1 MKPWIL
7 GLTGGIGSGKSAAAE
22 RFAELGVHVVDADQ
36 VARSVVE
43 PGSAALAQIVDRFG
57 GPILASSGELNRAA
71 LRERIFTSVEDRH
84 WLERLLH
91 PLIRQEIWASLS
103 RAESPYAVLV
113 SPLLVESRQ
122 HEQVDR
128 VLVIDVPEDLQL
140 QRVLARDQV
149 SEDQVRAILAAQA
162 RREDRLRHANDVLV
176 NDRDLSWLRQEV
188 DRLHDRYLQLRGAGE

>member
-43 PGSAALAQIVDRFG
+43 PGGAALAQIVDRFG
-57 GPILASSGELNRAA
+57 VPILASSGELNRAA
-71 LRERIFTSVEDRH
+71 LRERIFTSVEDRR

>member
-1 MKPWIL
+1 VKPWIL

-57 GPILASSGELNRAA
+57 VPILASSGELNRAA

-162 RREDRLRHANDVLV
+162 RREDRLRQANDVLV

>member
-1 MKPWIL
+1 MKPWVL

-43 PGSAALAQIVDRFG
+43 PGGAALAQIVDRFG
-57 GPILASSGELNRAA
+57 VPILASSGELNRAA
-71 LRERIFTSVEDRH
+71 LRERIFTSVEDRR

-128 VLVIDVPEDLQL
+128 VLVVDVPEDLQL

-162 RREDRLRHANDVLV
+162 RRDDRLRHANDVLV

>member
-1 MKPWIL
+1 VKPWIL

-57 GPILASSGELNRAA
+57 VPILASSGELYRAA

-162 RREDRLRHANDVLV
+162 RREDRLRQANDVLV

>member
-57 GPILASSGELNRAA
+57 VPILASSGELNRAA
-71 LRERIFTSVEDRH
+71 LRERIFTSVEDRR

-162 RREDRLRHANDVLV
+162 RRDDRLRHANDVLV

>member
-113 SPLLVESRQ
+113 SPLLVESAQ

-128 VLVIDVPEDLQL
+128 VLVVDVPEDLQL

-188 DRLHDRYLQLRGAGE
+188 DRLHDRYLQLRGVGE

>member
-57 GPILASSGELNRAA
+57 VPILASSGELNRAA

-128 VLVIDVPEDLQL
+128 VLVVDVPEDLQL

-176 NDRDLSWLRQEV
+176 NDRDLAWLRQEV

>member
-1 MKPWIL
+1 VKPWVL

-43 PGSAALAQIVDRFG
+43 PGGAALAQIVDRFG
-57 GPILASSGELNRAA
+57 VPILASSGELNRAA
-71 LRERIFTSVEDRH
+71 LRERIFTSVEDRR

>member
-1 MKPWIL
+1 VKPWIL

-57 GPILASSGELNRAA
+57 VPILASSGELNRAA

-91 PLIRQEIWASLS
+91 PLIRQKIWASLS

>member
-57 GPILASSGELNRAA
+57 VPILASSGELNRAA

-91 PLIRQEIWASLS
+91 PLIRQKIWASLS

-162 RREDRLRHANDVLV
+162 RREDRLRQANDVLV

>member
-1 MKPWIL
+1 VKPWIL

>member
-36 VARSVVE
+36 VAQSVVE

-57 GPILASSGELNRAA
+57 VPILASSGELNRAA

-91 PLIRQEIWASLS
+91 PLIRQKIWASLS

>member
-57 GPILASSGELNRAA
+57 EPILASSGELNRAA

-128 VLVIDVPEDLQL
+128 VLVVDVPEDLQL

>member
-1 MKPWIL
+1 MKPWVL

-128 VLVIDVPEDLQL
+128 VLVVDVPEDLQL

-176 NDRDLSWLRQEV
+176 NDRDRSWLRQEV

>member
-57 GPILASSGELNRAA
+57 VPILASSGELNRAA

-128 VLVIDVPEDLQL
+128 VLVVDVPEDLQL

-162 RREDRLRHANDVLV
+162 QRDDRLRHANDVLV

>member
-1 MKPWIL
+1 MKPWVL

-43 PGSAALAQIVDRFG
+43 PGGAALAQIVDRFG
-57 GPILASSGELNRAA
+57 VPILASSGELNRAA
-71 LRERIFTSVEDRH
+71 LRERIFTSVEDRR

-162 RREDRLRHANDVLV
+162 RRDDRLRHANDVLV

>member
-22 RFAELGVHVVDADQ
+22 RFAELGVHVVDADH

-43 PGSAALAQIVDRFG
+43 PGGAALAQIVDRFG
-57 GPILASSGELNRAA
+57 VPILASSGELNRAA
-71 LRERIFTSVEDRH
+71 LRERIFTSVEDRR

>member
-1 MKPWIL
+1 MKPWVL

-57 GPILASSGELNRAA
+57 VPILASSGELNRAA

-91 PLIRQEIWASLS
+91 PLIRQKIWASLS